1 METFF
6 YPVVVVEN
14 AEELEVV
21 SSYCE
26 EYKISFQFLD
36 NDLNSFPAHVLLY
49 CDKDDFKLF
58 SETL

>member
-14 AEELEVV
+14 EEELEIV
-21 SSYCE
+21 SGYCE

-36 NDLNSFPAHVLLY
+36 NDLNSFPAHILLY
-49 CDKDDFKLF
+49 CDKEDFSLF
-58 SETL
+58 MDTI